1 MSRALIEKAMKTDD
15 AHAALVQEGLTALRI
30 LDPAEYRRASVL
42 LNEAKAFYND
52 GTRGG
57 QFDKFFQDAGSLNS
71 AIGQVAAGYHA
82 NEQDTSEF
90 IDAVNAVSDVEAGF
104 LSLDDIYGPSEGG
117 DDNADTDNNAD
128 DTAPDGPDSESEN
141 ADGVDSGVGEVEAA
155 GEGVSDSQG

>member
-1 MSRALIEKAMKTDD
+1 MSRALIEKVMKTDD

-30 LDPAEYRRASVL
+30 LDPAEYRRASVML
-42 LNEAKAFYND
+42 SEAKAYYND
-52 GTRGG
+52 GERGG

-82 NEQDTSEF
+82 TEEDVSGF

-104 LSLDDIYGPSEGG
+104 LSLDDIYGPE
-117 DDNADTDNNAD
+117 DADNADTDNNAD
-128 DTAPDGPDSESEN
+128 DTAPDGPDSESAVTDN
-141 ADGVDSGVGEVEAA
+141 ADSGVGEVEAA